1 MDHEVHSGAEK
12 RNFEG
17 EEDRNHFGP
26 APNKLM
32 PDVVN
37 LETSMLTTQSNGKE
51 STLFKRLAQAQ
62 QSVEMNLSTI
72 GREDRHTREGYKAKM
87 KKMAFRHLEEV
98 GGNLNLH
105 DAVINRAKEKFA
117 DFRDE
122 REAMHNFEG
131 SVLACLVL
139 AYDELS
145 SSLDLDRLPRP
156 ATFVSPDSRLLDN
169 LPPLKRLANREEQRD
184 DVVLCTEAQS
194 GLGRFSF
201 EAARHWL
208 QVVASTAPASLRQH
222 AERFAIH
229 LSDRIAKEEED
240 GKGKEQRRRG
250 LDDLGKG
257 IFGVT
262 TVSQRMSRYSQA
274 TSSLNSV
281 TAGKILLRI
290 NLAQEVQAH
299 FSSSEVSPEA
309 RTEIETLFK
318 EAILRRSQYD
328 KALLEQEQRDEEEKK
343 RLMTEEN
350 NAVPAKKRRLQ
361 QMQNQLQ
368 QQQQQTSSSS
378 SATTSTSQAEAEE
391 EMQLLEVDLEDLV
404 GGTIRTLTS
413 NAPSA
418 FSSADGQAKGVEE
431 SASEG
436 IAAAAAAASAVQVKE
451 GPAETAKKP
460 RRRVIIA

>member
-1 MDHEVHSGAEK
+1 
-12 RNFEG
+12 
-17 EEDRNHFGP
+17 
-26 APNKLM
+26 
-32 PDVVN
+32 
-37 LETSMLTTQSNGKE
+37 
-51 STLFKRLAQAQ
+51 
-62 QSVEMNLSTI
+62 
-72 GREDRHTREGYKAKM
+72 
-87 KKMAFRHLEEV
+87 MAFRHLEEV

-131 SVLACLVL
+131 SVLACLAL
-139 AYDELS
+139 AYEELS

-156 ATFVSPDSRLLDN
+156 AAFVSPDSRLLDN
-169 LPPLKRLANREEQRD
+169 LPPVKRLASREEQLD

-208 QVVASTAPASLRQH
+208 QIVASSAPAALRQH
-222 AERFAIH
+222 AEGFATH

-240 GKGKEQRRRG
+240 GKGKERRGRG

-262 TVSQRMSRYSQA
+262 TVSQRMNRYGQHA
-274 TSSLNSV
+274 TSTSSSHNSM
-281 TAGKILLRI
+281 TAGKILLRF
-290 NLAQEVQAH
+290 NLAQEVQTH
-299 FSSSEVSPEA
+299 FSSAEVSREVRA
-309 RTEIETLFK
+309 EIESLFK
-318 EAILRRSQYD
+318 EAILRRTQYD
-328 KALLEQEQRDEEEKK
+328 KALQEQEHRDEEEKK

-368 QQQQQTSSSS
+368 QQQQSLSA
-378 SATTSTSQAEAEE
+378 SATTSTSQGEEVEE
-391 EMQLLEVDLEDLV
+391 EELQLLEVDLEDLV
-404 GGTIRTLTS
+404 GGTIRTLAS
-413 NAPSA
+413 NAASSSFA
-418 FSSADGQAKGVEE
+418 FSSEAKAVEE
-431 SASEG
+431 SAAEG
-436 IAAAAAAASAVQVKE
+436 ITAAAAISSAAPAVQVKE
-451 GPAETAKKP
+451 APAAETVKKP